1 MIKSFN
7 EFINEGLFD
16 KLNGKKQIADLQS
29 LVIRACEKS
38 IAEFPDKFSTGKDV
52 LEYIKSFAE
61 KKYKEIV
68 TAKLAVDFS
77 KWWGEFTKYYTEM
90 FDEIIKKNEKGKYD
104 LEKEFEEEED
114 NYDYQENLD
123 DDFFEDIE

>member
-38 IAEFPDKFSTGKDV
+38 IAEFPDKFSSGKDV

>member
-68 TAKLAVDFS
+68 TAKLAIDFS

-104 LEKEFEEEED
+104 LEKEFEEEEE
-114 NYDYQENLD
+114 NYQDDLG
-123 DDFFEDIE
+123 DDFLEDIE